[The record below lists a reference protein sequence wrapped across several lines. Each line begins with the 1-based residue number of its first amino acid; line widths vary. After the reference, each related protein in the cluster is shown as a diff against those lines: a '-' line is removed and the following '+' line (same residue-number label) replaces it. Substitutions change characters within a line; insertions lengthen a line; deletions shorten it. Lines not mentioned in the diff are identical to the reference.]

1 MDVSEMMSK
10 MMDNKGNQKM
20 PPMEMMQM
28 CMKMKGENIKPGEMC
43 KNMQNSLDELININ
57 KEILEELKKINS

>member
-1 MDVSEMMSK
+1 MDMSEMMSK

-20 PPMEMMQM
+20 PPVEMMQM

-43 KNMQNSLDELININ
+43 KKIKNSLDELIEIN
-57 KEILEELKKINS
+57 REILQELKKIDS